1 MILRVAVLLM
11 AASLLALS
19 STAAS
24 EPPITGTL
32 SGAATYQL
40 VAGETATVVLSV
52 GNLSRGSDRVV
63 FRFTGRS
70 NWLRDH
76 TPVTVD
82 SPACTVTNFELDCVD
97 LPAYWGASI
106 TEWPVRL
113 TGVARRH
120 GESVYTVHVFHESGN
135 ALEPIGWPNREPL
148 IVSWVERV
156 VAP

>member
-11 AASLLALS
+11 VASLLALGS
-19 STAAS
+19 SAAS

-52 GNLSRGSDRVV
+52 GNLSRGSDGVV

-76 TPVTVD
+76 TRLTVD
-82 SPACTVTNFELDCVD
+82 SPACTVTNFELDCVE
-97 LPAYWGASI
+97 LPAYWGPSI
-106 TEWPVRL
+106 TEWPVGL
-113 TGVARRH
+113 TGVARRP
-120 GESVYTVHVFHESGN
+120 GESAYTVQAFHKSGS

-148 IVSWVERV
+148 TVSWVERV